1 MPASDVGLVATAVA
15 EVAKVVGAWQASA
28 DRRRMQ
34 ACIEA
39 AERYIR
45 ISECEG
51 EYKDMPT
58 TQREKYLTHYRKRF
72 FAFNQ

>member
-1 MPASDVGLVATAVA
+1 MPSDVGLIAQAVT
-15 EVAKVVGAWQASA
+15 EIAKIVGEWRASS

-39 AERYIR
+39 AEKYIR

-51 EYKDMPT
+51 EYENLPT
-58 TQREKYLTHYRKRF
+58 TKRVKYLQHYRKRF
-72 FAFNQ
+72 FAYNQ